1 MNKAEL
7 ERLRKRIERL
17 QQQDK
22 GVIIQLTDG
31 LFKYKN
37 YTLSK
42 LDSSDEIDETF
53 DTDSR
58 HLMIYMDGTEVNYI
72 RILNVTQALED
83 GGLDGWF

>member
-1 MNKAEL
+1 MKTDIKKLKE
-7 ERLRKRIERL
+7 RIERL

-37 YTLSK
+37 YTLNK
-42 LDSSDEIDETF
+42 IDSSDNIDETF

-72 RILNVTQALED
+72 RILNVTQALKD